1 MRVGAGVHRGIRPL
15 GAVRGWGCG
24 ADTGHRAKCELCL
37 SLPGKMLKE
46 PGRMWACPW
55 GIKEGL
61 MEEVG
66 KILREKEAKGDIQRE
81 REQCGQSLT

>member
-1 MRVGAGVHRGIRPL
+1 
-15 GAVRGWGCG
+15 
-24 ADTGHRAKCELCL
+24 
-37 SLPGKMLKE
+37 
-46 PGRMWACPW
+46 MWACPW